1 MTNHRPYQFGLSSMM
16 WWVAF
21 SAVNFWLFTLG
32 AVGIIVAV
40 VIDKHVLVA
49 YLCWA
54 AQVDRREREATAVPI
69 RKAA

>member
-1 MTNHRPYQFGLSSMM
+1 MRHRPYQFGISSLM

-21 SAVNFWLFTLG
+21 AAFNCWLCSLG
-32 AVGIIVAV
+32 AWGIIVAV

-49 YLCWA
+49 FLCWA
-54 AQVDRREREATAVPI
+54 AQVDRRERKAVSVEV